1 MKNSYEAYQVKL
13 SYVNE
18 TEISDRSVIRNADDA
33 AKLLFEAWDKSTIE
47 HIETVKVI
55 LLNNGHQLLGIA
67 DISKGGLTGSV
78 IDVRLIAQYAL
89 TANASSVLLAHNHPS
104 GNLKPSYA
112 DIDITKKVKDAMK
125 LLDITL
131 LDHLIIIKDGQY
143 ISTNL

>member
-78 IDVRLIAQYAL
+78 IDVRLIAQYAI

-112 DIDITKKVKDAMK
+112 DIEITKKVKDAMK